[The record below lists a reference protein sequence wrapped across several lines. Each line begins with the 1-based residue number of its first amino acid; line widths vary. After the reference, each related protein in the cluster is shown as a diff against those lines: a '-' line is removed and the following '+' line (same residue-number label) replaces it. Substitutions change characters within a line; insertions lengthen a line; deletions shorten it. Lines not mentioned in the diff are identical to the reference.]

1 MRLWRK
7 ERFRGE
13 VPGRIY
19 DSSGLSVMLL
29 LVRLSFA
36 ALSPYLLSPA
46 SFPIS
51 ALFFVLYTYVL
62 CQCVVVSARVSI
74 PRESKSVC
82 SFICT
87 LVPYRFASAW
97 EGRMRTGFL
106 IFVGHYRSQSPIE
119 KLRDRHL
126 YGAPR
131 EDQPSFLPSLH
142 FRPTPRH

>member
-29 LVRLSFA
+29 LPVRLSFV

-97 EGRMRTGFL
+97 EGGMRTGFL
-106 IFVGHYRSQSPIE
+106 VFVGHCRSLPSIE

-126 YGAPR
+126 CGVPR
-131 EDQPSFLPSLH
+131 ED
-142 FRPTPRH
+142 